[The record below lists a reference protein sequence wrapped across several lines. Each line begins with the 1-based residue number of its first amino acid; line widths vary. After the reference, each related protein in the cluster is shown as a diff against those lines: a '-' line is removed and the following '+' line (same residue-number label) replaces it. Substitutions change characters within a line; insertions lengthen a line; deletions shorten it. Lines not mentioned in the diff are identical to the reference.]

1 MKDPDVQGAD
11 SEADG
16 DSSEV
21 EDGADFAQFAMS
33 RIKFLF
39 RGRKNADPKDKSVQ
53 QLLKKNDLKLIQK
66 LIDRVVDHS
75 KKLDHLKIKEK
86 EFDGKMEYLH
96 SQDEVATGLFERIS
110 TDIEEL
116 NQQQAETKDGLTTFS
131 NTFFPQYMA
140 DFSKNVANDV
150 LKKTVEVQADFVTVD
165 MLADE
170 FTKERE
176 SKVQENIN
184 KLDEQLRETFN
195 QKIAV

>member
-1 MKDPDVQGAD
+1 
-11 SEADG
+11 
-16 DSSEV
+16 
-21 EDGADFAQFAMS
+21 
-33 RIKFLF
+33 
-39 RGRKNADPKDKSVQ
+39 
-53 QLLKKNDLKLIQK
+53 
-66 LIDRVVDHS
+66 
-75 KKLDHLKIKEK
+75 
-86 EFDGKMEYLH
+86 
-96 SQDEVATGLFERIS
+96 
-110 TDIEEL
+110 
-116 NQQQAETKDGLTTFS
+116 
-131 NTFFPQYMA
+131 MA